1 MFATLPETF
10 FSPLASPNREHYAAL
25 LGIFYRLFQENA
37 QGLEREAVL
46 SRFAEYLGRQAG
58 RLVGEE
64 EERPDGEDDEED
76 SEAGAAASASQ
87 TSATAGAGAAASAES
102 ARLLAGLFLRKLV
115 RHGWMG
121 EETLPDYARIVN
133 IAPYAKPFFE
143 ALARVEEGLRSE
155 YESHVVAVYSLL
167 CTDAVTENGH
177 YAVLNAHGATTA
189 LIDSLKVLSQSI
201 KHHYDRFSVAA
212 SDAAVSEL
220 LHLHYDI
227 YMNEVLDGAYKRLK
241 TSDNLSRYR
250 PRILKQVG
258 ELLSNEAWMA
268 ESAAKLARLGSV
280 TAVDGRRRLEFML
293 QEIRDILKSLDPL
306 LEDIDR
312 RNMLY
317 SRSSVERVKALL
329 EPDSTLPGKIALI
342 AKAVRSSRTLHARLS
357 HRLHQVRTLSP
368 DSRYKRWLRENLRP
382 DGTLLPRSDAADL
395 ERAEAEL
402 RLRLERQL
410 GPRKIREWLDGKG
423 GISGPLA
430 APALV
435 TDAASYVRL
444 LYGVLYADSPHRRF
458 EYLLEEASP
467 GQVRAASYLVPDLV
481 LRRRR

>member
-1 MFATLPETF
+1 VFATLPESF

-25 LGIFYRLFQENA
+25 LCIFYRLFQENA
-37 QGLEREAVL
+37 QGLERETVL
-46 SRFAEYLGRQAG
+46 SRFAEYLGLQAD
-58 RLVGEE
+58 RLAREDDAGDDGEYELEE
-64 EERPDGEDDEED
+64 ESIIP
-76 SEAGAAASASQ
+76 
-87 TSATAGAGAAASAES
+87 ATASVPSAPADS
-102 ARLLAGLFLRKLV
+102 SRLLAGLFLRKLV

-121 EETLPDYARIVN
+121 EETLPDYTRIVN
-133 IAPYAKPFFE
+133 ISPWAKPFFE
-143 ALARVEEGLRSE
+143 ALARVEEGLRAE

-167 CTDAVTENGH
+167 CTDAATDNGH

-212 SDAAVSEL
+212 TDAKVADL
-220 LHLHYDI
+220 LHLHYDV
-227 YMNEVLDGAYKRLK
+227 YMNEILDGAYKRLK

-250 PRILKQVG
+250 PRIIRRVG
-258 ELLSNEAWMA
+258 ELLSDGAWIA
-268 ESAAKLARLGSV
+268 GSAAKLARLGSSTV
-280 TAVDGRRRLEFML
+280 EEGRRRLEFML

-317 SRSSVERVKALL
+317 SRASVERVKALL
-329 EPDSTLPGKIALI
+329 EPDSTLPGKIALM
-342 AKAVRSSRTLHARLS
+342 AKAFHSSRSLHARLA
-357 HRLHQVRTLSP
+357 HRLHAIRTLGP
-368 DSRYKRWLRENLRP
+368 DSRYKRWLKENLQL
-382 DGTLLPRSDAADL
+382 DGSVLRRSDAADL

-410 GPRKIREWLDGKG
+410 GPRKIRDWLDGRG
-423 GISGPLA
+423 GVAGPIA
-430 APALV
+430 AATLV
-435 TDAASYVRL
+435 TDTDSYIRL

-467 GQVRAASYLVPDLV
+467 GQVQAGGYLVPDLV

>member
-1 MFATLPETF
+1 MSAGTGVFDTLPDSF
-10 FSPLASPNREHYAAL
+10 FSPLASPNRAHYAAL
-25 LGIFYRLFQENA
+25 LCIFFRLFQENA
-37 QGLEREAVL
+37 QGLERETVL
-46 SRFAEYLGRQAG
+46 SRFAEYLVRQEG
-58 RLVGEE
+58 RLAREE
-64 EERPDGEDDEED
+64 EAETETSLPPDESGEDPGATASAGSGAAEY
-76 SEAGAAASASQ
+76 SRFLAGA
-87 TSATAGAGAAASAES
+87 
-102 ARLLAGLFLRKLV
+102 FLRKLI
-115 RHGWMG
+115 RHGWMA
-121 EETLPDYARIVN
+121 EETLPDYTRIVN

-167 CTDAVTENGH
+167 CTDAVSENGH

-212 SDAAVSEL
+212 TDAPVSEL
-220 LHLHYDI
+220 LHLHYDV

-258 ELLSNEAWMA
+258 VLLSDETWLA
-268 ESAAKLARLGSV
+268 ETAAKMARLGSS
-280 TAVDGRRRLEFML
+280 TMEEGRRRLEFML
-293 QEIRDILKSLDPL
+293 QEIRDVLKSLDPI

-317 SRSSVERVKALL
+317 SRSSIERVKALL

-342 AKAVRSSRTLHARLS
+342 VKAFRSSRSLHARLA
-357 HRLHQVRTLSP
+357 HRLHQIRALGP

-382 DGTLLPRSDAADL
+382 DCGALPRAGLEEL

-410 GPRKIREWLDGKG
+410 GPRKIRDWLDERG
-423 GISGPLA
+423 GRSGPLGA
-430 APALV
+430 AALV
-435 TDAASYVRL
+435 SDTDSFIRL
-444 LYGVLYADSPHRRF
+444 LYGALYADSPHRRF

-467 GQVRAASYLVPDLV
+467 GSVRAGGYLVPDIV